1 MFGDTHCH
9 SLILAICMSLWEH
22 VCVWHMNNAHV
33 DLLRKCGWT
42 TLLEPVS
49 NTEVKTACR
58 VFYQRCWFFLTL
70 IIMPYVFGHALMNV
84 KVGHTG
90 NWLVLLGR
98 ISIPWEL
105 YFHNGWDYVMRG
117 GSGESQ
123 SYVTS
128 SNCRCM
134 YCHLLWVSH
143 FKMHVFILDAV

>member
-1 MFGDTHCH
+1 MFGDTRCH

-117 GSGESQ
+117 APVSHRVMLRVQIVAVCIAICCEW
-123 SYVTS
+123 VILK
-128 SNCRCM
+128 CM
-134 YCHLLWVSH
+134 YL
-143 FKMHVFILDAV
+143 F